1 VKTTVFAMLMAFVLA
16 IGAGGYSADVQ
27 AKKFG
32 GGKSFG
38 KSFSISK
45 PKSTAAK
52 SSNTTN
58 AAAGTKKSGFLGGMG
73 GGLLGGLLA
82 GGLFAALLG
91 SGAFDGISFGDILLF
106 AVIGFL
112 IYKFF
117 IAPKR
122 RAAQEAAGNNM
133 YRDAYNGSQG
143 GVQPGPGAMG
153 AGFSGEPEIQL
164 PPGFNE
170 QAFVAEAKNHYVVL
184 QKAWDDNNFDTILDY
199 VSPEIY
205 NMLVK
210 ERAKYGDNKPRTE
223 VVSLMV
229 ELVRGE
235 IIGSVASISLRFTGW
250 IKEGDETSDTNEI
263 WHLEKKYVRRKK
275 QLDDCWYP
283 TRSLNKITNCYMNLH
298 ENLSRCV

>member
-1 VKTTVFAMLMAFVLA
+1 MKTTAFAMFMAFILA
-16 IGAGGYSADVQ
+16 IGAGGYSAEVH

-38 KSFSISK
+38 KSFSIAK
-45 PKSTAAK
+45 PKSATNSTSKAT
-52 SSNTTN
+52 NTTN
-58 AAAGTKKSGFLGGMG
+58 STSKSKGLLGGLG

-91 SGAFDGISFGDILLF
+91 SGAFEGISFGDILLF
-106 AVIGFL
+106 ALIGFL

-122 RAAQEAAGNNM
+122 QAAHAQAQAGGM
-133 YRDAYNGSQG
+133 YRDMSDTQA
-143 GVQPGPGAMG
+143 PGAVSG
-153 AGFSGEPEIQL
+153 LSGFGGMPEIQL

-170 QAFVAEAKNHYVVL
+170 QAFVAEAKNHYILL

-199 VSPEIY
+199 VSPEMY
-205 NMLVK
+205 NMLVA

-223 VVSLMV
+223 VVSLMA

-235 IIGSVASISLRFTGW
+235 ISGSTASISLQFSGW
-250 IKEGDETSDTNEI
+250 IKEGEETSETNEI
-263 WHLEKKYVRRKK
+263 WHLEK
-275 QLDDCWYP
+275 
-283 TRSLNKITNCYMNLH
+283 
-298 ENLSRCV
+298 NLSAASGNWVIVGIQQDN

>member
-1 VKTTVFAMLMAFVLA
+1 MKTTVFAMFMAFVLA

-38 KSFSISK
+38 KSYSVSK
-45 PKSTAAK
+45 PSSTAANT
-52 SSNTTN
+52 SSTTN
-58 AAAGTKKSGFLGGMG
+58 AAAGAKKPGFLGGLG

-106 AVIGFL
+106 ALIGFL

-122 RAAQEAAGNNM
+122 RAAQAQASGANGMFREMPNST
-133 YRDAYNGSQG
+133 RDS
-143 GVQPGPGAMG
+143 VQPSPMSGMSGFGAQP
-153 AGFSGEPEIQL
+153 AIKL

-170 QAFVAEAKNHYVVL
+170 QAFVAEAKNHYITL
-184 QKAWDDNNFDTILDY
+184 QKAWDDNNFDEILDY
-199 VSPEIY
+199 VSPELY
-205 NMLVK
+205 NMLVA
-210 ERAKYGDNKPRTE
+210 ERANYGDNKPRTE
-223 VVSLMV
+223 VISLMV

-235 IIGSVASISLRFTGW
+235 YIGSTASISLQFSGW
-250 IKEGDETSDTNEI
+250 IKEGDQTSDTNEI
-263 WHLEKKYVRRKK
+263 WHLEKNMSDANGNWTIVGI
-275 QLDDCWYP
+275 QQD
-283 TRSLNKITNCYMNLH
+283 N
-298 ENLSRCV
+298 

>member
-1 VKTTVFAMLMAFVLA
+1 MKTTVFAMLMAFVLA

-45 PKSTAAK
+45 PKSTTAK

-122 RAAQEAAGNNM
+122 RAAQAQAGGANGMFREVPNST
-133 YRDAYNGSQG
+133 RDGFQPSPMSGMSGFG
-143 GVQPGPGAMG
+143 GQ
-153 AGFSGEPEIQL
+153 PEIKL

-170 QAFVAEAKNHYVVL
+170 QAFVAEAKNHYITL
-184 QKAWDDNNFDTILDY
+184 QKAWDDNNFDEILDY
-199 VSPEIY
+199 VSPELY
-205 NMLVK
+205 NMLVT
-210 ERAKYGDNKPRTE
+210 ERANYGDNKPRTE
-223 VVSLMV
+223 VISLMV

-235 IIGSVASISLRFTGW
+235 YIGSIASISLQFSGW
-250 IKEGDETSDTNEI
+250 IKEGDQTSETNEI
-263 WHLEKKYVRRKK
+263 WHLEKNMSDANGNWTIVGI
-275 QLDDCWYP
+275 QQD
-283 TRSLNKITNCYMNLH
+283 N
-298 ENLSRCV
+298 

>member
-1 VKTTVFAMLMAFVLA
+1 MKTSVYALLMAFVLA
-16 IGAGGYSADVQ
+16 LGVGGFSADAN

-32 GGKSFG
+32 GGGSFG
-38 KSFSISK
+38 KSFSSSK
-45 PKSTAAK
+45 FKSSKNSDGAFSSNKST
-52 SSNTTN
+52 SNTQQ
-58 AAAGTKKSGFLGGMG
+58 GKRGGFLGGLG
-73 GGLLGGLLA
+73 GGLLGGLLV
-82 GGLFAALLG
+82 GGLFASIFG
-91 SGAFDGISFGDILLF
+91 GAFHGISFGDILLF
-106 AVIGFL
+106 ALIGFL

-122 RAAQEAAGNNM
+122 RAAQESAGNGM
-133 YRDAYNGSQG
+133 YRDAYNGSQD

-170 QAFVAEAKNHYVVL
+170 QAFVAEAKNHYIIL
-184 QKAWDDNNFDTILDY
+184 QKAWDDNNFNTILDY

-235 IIGSVASISLRFTGW
+235 IIGSIASISLRFTGW

-263 WHLEKKYVRRKK
+263 WHLEKNMSDAKSNWTIVGI
-275 QLDDCWYP
+275 QQD
-283 TRSLNKITNCYMNLH
+283 H
-298 ENLSRCV
+298 

>member
-1 VKTTVFAMLMAFVLA
+1 MKTTVFAMLMAFVLA

-45 PKSTAAK
+45 SKSTTAN
-52 SSNTTN
+52 SSSTTN
-58 AAAGTKKSGFLGGMG
+58 AAAGAKKPGFLGGMG

-82 GGLFAALLG
+82 GGIFAALLG

-122 RAAQEAAGNNM
+122 RAAQAQASGANGMFREMPNST
-133 YRDAYNGSQG
+133 RDNF
-143 GVQPGPGAMG
+143 QPSPMSGMSGFGAH
-153 AGFSGEPEIQL
+153 PEIKL

-170 QAFVAEAKNHYVVL
+170 QAFVAEAKNHYITL
-184 QKAWDDNNFDTILDY
+184 QKAWDDNNFDEILDY
-199 VSPEIY
+199 VSPELY
-205 NMLVK
+205 NLLVT
-210 ERAKYGDNKPRTE
+210 ERATHGDNKPRTE
-223 VVSLMV
+223 VISLMA

-235 IIGSVASISLRFTGW
+235 YVGSIASISLQFSGW
-250 IKEGDETSDTNEI
+250 IKEGDQTSETNEI
-263 WHLEKKYVRRKK
+263 WHLEKNMSDANGNWTIVGI
-275 QLDDCWYP
+275 QQD
-283 TRSLNKITNCYMNLH
+283 N
-298 ENLSRCV
+298 

>member
-1 VKTTVFAMLMAFVLA
+1 MKTTAFAMFMAFILA
-16 IGAGGYSADVQ
+16 IGAGGYSAEVQ

-45 PKSTAAK
+45 QKSATNSTSKATNSTNSSTK
-52 SSNTTN
+52 SK
-58 AAAGTKKSGFLGGMG
+58 GLLGGLG

-106 AVIGFL
+106 ALIGFL

-122 RAAQEAAGNNM
+122 QAAQAQAQAGGM
-133 YRDAYNGSQG
+133 YRDMSGASQPTQPSAMPGLSGFG
-143 GVQPGPGAMG
+143 GM
-153 AGFSGEPEIQL
+153 PEMQL
-164 PPGFNE
+164 PPGFDE
-170 QAFVAEAKNHYVVL
+170 QAFVAEAKNHYVLL

-199 VSPEIY
+199 VSPEMY
-205 NMLVK
+205 NMLVT
-210 ERAKYGDNKPRTE
+210 ERAKYGDNKPATE

-235 IIGSVASISLRFTGW
+235 ISGATASISLQFSGW
-250 IKEGDETSDTNEI
+250 IKEGNETSETNEI
-263 WHLEKKYVRRKK
+263 WHLEK
-275 QLDDCWYP
+275 
-283 TRSLNKITNCYMNLH
+283 
-298 ENLSRCV
+298 NLSSASGNWVIVGIQQDN

>member
-1 VKTTVFAMLMAFVLA
+1 MAFILA
-16 IGAGGYSADVQ
+16 IGAGGYSAEVQ

-45 PKSTAAK
+45 QKSATNSTSKATNSTNSSTK
-52 SSNTTN
+52 SK
-58 AAAGTKKSGFLGGMG
+58 GLLGGLG

-106 AVIGFL
+106 ALIGFL

-122 RAAQEAAGNNM
+122 QAAQAQAQAGGM
-133 YRDAYNGSQG
+133 YRDMSGASQPTQPSAMPGLSGFG
-143 GVQPGPGAMG
+143 GM
-153 AGFSGEPEIQL
+153 PEMQL
-164 PPGFNE
+164 PPGFDE
-170 QAFVAEAKNHYVVL
+170 QAFVAEAKNHYVLL

-199 VSPEIY
+199 VSPEMY
-205 NMLVK
+205 NMLVT
-210 ERAKYGDNKPRTE
+210 ERAKYGDNKPATE

-235 IIGSVASISLRFTGW
+235 ISGATASISLQFSGW
-250 IKEGDETSDTNEI
+250 IKEGNETSETNEI
-263 WHLEKKYVRRKK
+263 WHLEK
-275 QLDDCWYP
+275 
-283 TRSLNKITNCYMNLH
+283 
-298 ENLSRCV
+298 NLSSASGNWVIVGIQQDN

>member
-1 VKTTVFAMLMAFVLA
+1 MKTTAFAMFMAFILA
-16 IGAGGYSADVQ
+16 VGGGYSAEVH

-38 KSFSISK
+38 KSFSIAK
-45 PKSTAAK
+45 PKSATNTAPKA
-52 SSNTTN
+52 TN
-58 AAAGTKKSGFLGGMG
+58 ATNGTSKGLLGGLG

-91 SGAFDGISFGDILLF
+91 SGAFEGISFGDILLF
-106 AVIGFL
+106 ALIGFL

-122 RAAQEAAGNNM
+122 QAAQAQAHAGGM
-133 YRDAYNGSQG
+133 YRDMSDAQAPSAG
-143 GVQPGPGAMG
+143 GMSGMS
-153 AGFSGEPEIQL
+153 GFGGMPEIQL

-170 QAFVAEAKNHYVVL
+170 QAFVAEAKNHYILL

-199 VSPEIY
+199 VSPEMY
-205 NMLVK
+205 NMLVT
-210 ERAKYGDNKPRTE
+210 ERAKYGDNKPSTE

-235 IIGSVASISLRFTGW
+235 IVGSTASISLQFSGW
-250 IKEGDETSDTNEI
+250 IKEGEETSETNEI
-263 WHLEKKYVRRKK
+263 WHLEK
-275 QLDDCWYP
+275 
-283 TRSLNKITNCYMNLH
+283 
-298 ENLSRCV
+298 NLSAASGNWVIVGIQQDN